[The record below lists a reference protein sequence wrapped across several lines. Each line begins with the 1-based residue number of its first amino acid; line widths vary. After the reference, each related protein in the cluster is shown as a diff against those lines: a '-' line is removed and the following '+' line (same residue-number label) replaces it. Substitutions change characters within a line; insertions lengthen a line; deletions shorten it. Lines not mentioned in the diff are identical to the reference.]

1 MILTGAGISKDEGIP
16 DFRSPEFVQYAN
28 LSEFNLP
35 YPEAILDTN
44 FFKENP
50 EPFYEMAKKILQSS
64 R

>member
-44 FFKENP
+44 YFKENP
-50 EPFYEMAKKILQSS
+50 EPFY
-64 R
+64 